1 MTYAIVKKIIK
12 KGNKNQLKKYVFG
25 EGGAEGGKRGA

>member
-25 EGGAEGGKRGA
+25 ERKAGSEEQK